1 MEEYRTALARLC
13 SVLRLK
19 GRILVGCSDKAEGI
33 NGTLAGMLNGVRMF
47 TYALLGK
54 DYLESQ
60 NHIIIDLDEQ
70 ATFILNTFWGDCK
83 AFADKAGVPVLTMR
97 SPDDFKWSKCKEQ
110 TLFPDLNI
118 KLVKEVIGTGG
129 VFSSIEVE
137 DTSQGYLTPE
147 QWHEELQVMDSKE
160 TILIDCR
167 NTKEFQIGHFPNA
180 IDPNTTTFAQF
191 PNWVQQNA
199 GKLAHKKVLMYC
211 TGGIRCEK
219 ASQYIR
225 GQVDG
230 VQSVQHLKGGI
241 HKYLEL
247 YGSDGLW
254 KGKNFVF
261 DGRGATSGA
270 ETKSGKDASNG
281 DETIEES
288 DVNNVVGKCLY
299 CKFPYDTFH
308 PSCVCT
314 VCREPTLVCNVCRP
328 STPEYHCKNHFHLKS
343 CYFLNLD
350 HYEKEELEK
359 QLCELEVLA
368 DNIAV
373 GKRYKQKRKTLQKQI
388 DKLRDRLDVTALEI
402 TNNFKHTANNCRNC
416 GESEC
421 SGECWGF
428 HGLKRKELLEK
439 VKVKNDPPSV
449 KKSRQSRLNSNKRSS
464 KLNQKG
470 RFIEEVITLGLSQPP
485 AMYRDEVSGIRVPPP
500 CTRLLQ
506 TLVKGKWCG
515 KTAKQV
521 VLEEFPDLARGLS
534 IVTEKGLLK
543 VNGHTDLDLKLKNMD
558 EISRIVHWHE
568 PPVIVP
574 EIIQVQRIGLEKAVI
589 DEYSLVAS
597 EHDTLEVFAC
607 NKPSSVP
614 VHPAGPYLS
623 NSLTMMVEAQEGLK
637 PRALI
642 PCHRID
648 RATSGLTICCTNV
661 CIARILQ
668 TSIDEGRVRKLY
680 MARVIGLFPST
691 TAECIGFKNI
701 EFHKLASIDFLED
714 CLEINAP
721 VLTNDPS
728 TGIRIVSKIGKPSK
742 SRFRFLDYD
751 HKSNT
756 SLILCYPM
764 TGRGHQLRLHLQF
777 LGYPIVDD
785 VQYGGFSESTSNM
798 KRSLELMCKPVSIK
812 SKGTVSSDLVSPT
825 EASFAID
832 ICRCCKQGELGVTE
846 SFTKSQLL
854 DSGHS
859 ISLHALKYEIAI
871 PRKRKLKGCE
881 VGPDNI
887 AHLQLSIALPSWG
900 SNIDVTRLNWLK
912 ER

>member
-1 MEEYRTALARLC
+1 
-13 SVLRLK
+13 
-19 GRILVGCSDKAEGI
+19 
-33 NGTLAGMLNGVRMF
+33 
-47 TYALLGK
+47 
-54 DYLESQ
+54 
-60 NHIIIDLDEQ
+60 
-70 ATFILNTFWGDCK
+70 
-83 AFADKAGVPVLTMR
+83 
-97 SPDDFKWSKCKEQ
+97 
-110 TLFPDLNI
+110 
-118 KLVKEVIGTGG
+118 
-129 VFSSIEVE
+129 
-137 DTSQGYLTPE
+137 
-147 QWHEELQVMDSKE
+147 
-160 TILIDCR
+160 
-167 NTKEFQIGHFPNA
+167 
-180 IDPNTTTFAQF
+180 
-191 PNWVQQNA
+191 
-199 GKLAHKKVLMYC
+199 
-211 TGGIRCEK
+211 
-219 ASQYIR
+219 
-225 GQVDG
+225 
-230 VQSVQHLKGGI
+230 
-241 HKYLEL
+241 
-247 YGSDGLW
+247 
-254 KGKNFVF
+254 
-261 DGRGATSGA
+261 
-270 ETKSGKDASNG
+270 
-281 DETIEES
+281 
-288 DVNNVVGKCLY
+288 
-299 CKFPYDTFH
+299 
-308 PSCVCT
+308 
-314 VCREPTLVCNVCRP
+314 
-328 STPEYHCKNHFHLKS
+328 
-343 CYFLNLD
+343 
-350 HYEKEELEK
+350 
-359 QLCELEVLA
+359 
-368 DNIAV
+368 
-373 GKRYKQKRKTLQKQI
+373 
-388 DKLRDRLDVTALEI
+388 
-402 TNNFKHTANNCRNC
+402 
-416 GESEC
+416 
-421 SGECWGF
+421 
-428 HGLKRKELLEK
+428 
-439 VKVKNDPPSV
+439 
-449 KKSRQSRLNSNKRSS
+449 
-464 KLNQKG
+464 
-470 RFIEEVITLGLSQPP
+470 
-485 AMYRDEVSGIRVPPP
+485 
-500 CTRLLQ
+500 
-506 TLVKGKWCG
+506 
-515 KTAKQV
+515 
-521 VLEEFPDLARGLS
+521 
-534 IVTEKGLLK
+534 
-543 VNGHTDLDLKLKNMD
+543 
-558 EISRIVHWHE
+558 
-568 PPVIVP
+568 
-574 EIIQVQRIGLEKAVI
+574 VI

-648 RATSGLTICCTNV
+648 RATSGLTIFCTNV